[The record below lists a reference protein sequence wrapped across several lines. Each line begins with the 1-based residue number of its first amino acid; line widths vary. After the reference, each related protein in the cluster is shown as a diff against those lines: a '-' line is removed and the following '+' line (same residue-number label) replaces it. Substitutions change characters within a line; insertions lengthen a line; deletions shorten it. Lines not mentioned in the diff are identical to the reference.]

1 MNNKKIG
8 HSRRHFLKAAAVPL
22 AATTGLTKFGLVNA
36 LAQQGGVTDYRALVC
51 IFLIGGNDGHNTV
64 IPRTSSEYNLY
75 RAIRGNLALPD
86 NNGPVL
92 DVTSL
97 NGTPYGLNNGLQAIH
112 SLWAAQKLAVVGNV
126 GMLVQPTTRAQFL
139 GSAVPLPS
147 NLFSHSDQI
156 VQMQTGTPT
165 GSGGTGWAGRV
176 ADQMQ
181 PANGVS
187 TFPASVSMAG
197 QSIFCAGNVVQSAS
211 LIPGFDSALN
221 GLNIWPATAGAA
233 RAAALQEI
241 FTMNSGLSVIQAA
254 NQVRQDAAALAA
266 MLKSAGSSQPLTT
279 QFPGGDLSDQLRQVI
294 QIIQLRNQTGMK
306 RQVFFCSIGGFD
318 THSSQSWQQWD
329 LLRKVSQAMSA
340 FYNATAE
347 LGLADKVTTFTESE
361 FGRSLQP
368 SGVGSD
374 HGWGNHHLVLGGA
387 VRGGDL
393 YGAIPPMALGGPSD
407 SGNRGVLI
415 PTVSLDQYGATM
427 AKWFG
432 LNDAALDLVFPNL
445 KNFPVRDVGFLG

>member
-36 LAQQGGVTDYRALVC
+36 LAQQGVTDYRALVC
-51 IFLIGGNDGHNTV
+51 IFLVGGNDGHNTV

-75 RAIRGNLALPD
+75 KTIRGSLALPD
-86 NNGPVL
+86 SNGPVL
-92 DVTSL
+92 DVTAL
-97 NGTPYGLNNGLQAIH
+97 NGTPYGLNNGLQSIH

-156 VQMQTGTPT
+156 IQMQTGTPT

-181 PANGVS
+181 PANGSS
-187 TFPASVSMAG
+187 TFPASLSMSG

-211 LIPGFDSALN
+211 LIPGFDSALY
-221 GLNIWPATAGAA
+221 GLNIWPASAGAA
-233 RAAALQEI
+233 RATAMQEI

-254 NQVRQDAAALAA
+254 NQVRQDAAALSA

-279 QFPGGDLSDQLRQVI
+279 QFPGGTLGDQLKQVT
-294 QIIQLRNQTGMK
+294 QIIQLRNQTGIK
-306 RQVFFCSIGGFD
+306 RQVFFCSLGGFD

-329 LLRKVSQAMSA
+329 LLKQVSQAMLA
-340 FYNATAE
+340 FYNATVE

-387 VRGGDL
+387 VKGGDL
-393 YGAIPPMALGGPSD
+393 YGAIPPMALGGPND
-407 SGNRGVLI
+407 SGTRGVLI
-415 PTVSLDQYGATM
+415 PSVSLDQYGATM

-432 LNDAALDLVFPNL
+432 LNDAAIDLVFPNL
-445 KNFPVRDVGFLG
+445 KFFPTRDIGFLG